1 MCAPQFAMVCLSV
14 QTGGMSFYPH
24 VRLMKKLAP
33 QTTVFIRAKMTQ
45 CVLLRQIC
53 VIKDRIVTSV
63 EKMNQLITV
72 KLNVL
77 SHILSLAITPL
88 VFGKIR
94 LAGPILS
101 LFVRME
107 ATCIQTFAME
117 SVTMISPLQK
127 TRSVYLVKITVGAF
141 SEHRFAIPY
150 LTVLE
155 PLMR

>member
-1 MCAPQFAMVCLSV
+1 MVCLSV

-77 SHILSLAITPL
+77 IHILSLAITPL
-88 VFGKIR
+88 VFGKLR
-94 LAGPILS
+94 HVVHELS
-101 LFVRME
+101 LVVMME
-107 ATCIQTFAME
+107 AICIQTFVME
-117 SVTMISPLQK
+117 SVTLVFLTAK
-127 TRSVYLVKITVGAF
+127 THTEYLAKTTVGAY
-141 SEHRFAIPY
+141 SEHHFAMPI
-150 LTVLE
+150 LTVLK